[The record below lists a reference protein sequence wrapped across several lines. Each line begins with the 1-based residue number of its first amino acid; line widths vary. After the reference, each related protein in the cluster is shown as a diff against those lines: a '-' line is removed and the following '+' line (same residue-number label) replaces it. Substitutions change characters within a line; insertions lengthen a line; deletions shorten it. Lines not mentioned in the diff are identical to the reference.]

1 MPAGGG
7 RLLAALVLLALAAP
21 AAAVEVCK
29 VVDLQLVT
37 QTGEFFLAGI
47 ARALVLPAHARVLS
61 CAPAPGREPR
71 LRGRA
76 AAGACAARG
85 SAPPMIVLVHGELT
99 CGLAVFSARALPPPP
114 GCGAQ

>member
-37 QTGEFFLAGI
+37 QTGEFFLAGCRLIPEIVEVDISILI
-47 ARALVLPAHARVLS
+47 AGDDHHPHS
-61 CAPAPGREPR
+61 CHNCAGGIGSV
-71 LRGRA
+71 RGRRDQA
-76 AAGACAARG
+76 D
-85 SAPPMIVLVHGELT
+85 ITV
-99 CGLAVFSARALPPPP
+99 ALPIGFVKCPDTEEP
-114 GCGAQ
+114 GIFAL